1 MNILEVAERLRD
13 KAEEIAKEKGITV
26 QEAYFEALEELKEF
40 KNKTMKDLENMWKIT
55 IEALEKIPITE
66 LEKLKEIERN
76 RGE

>member
-40 KNKTMKDLENMWKIT
+40 KNKTMKYLENMWKIT
-55 IEALEKIPITE
+55 IEALEKIPIAE

>member
-40 KNKTMKDLENMWKIT
+40 KNKTMKDLEVQKY
-55 IEALEKIPITE
+55 
-66 LEKLKEIERN
+66 
-76 RGE
+76 